1 MNETPAARFTAADLP
16 TLEQLQMLQSEER
29 RGREQPTERQEEIQ
43 QNTTVAPR
51 VFFYADAPS
60 SEQLRT
66 IQQEL
71 GGTAGPAPEPDIGS
85 PALSNAVQQDVRAEE
100 RERKEREKKARLA
113 AKQAERE
120 RKAQEE
126 KARIAARQAERER
139 IDREIARLAAEQ
151 EERERK
157 EQERKARLAAEQAE
171 RERVEKEIARL
182 AAEQAERE
190 RREREEIAR
199 IAAEQA
205 ERERVEREIAR
216 LAAEQAE
223 RERREREEQARLAAQ
238 EAERKRKAR
247 EEKKR
252 IAAELTERS
261 RRERE
266 EKARLAAEQAERE
279 RREREEKARL
289 AAEQAERERKER
301 EEQARL
307 AAEQA
312 ERERKEREEQARLA
326 AERAERERREREEQ
340 ARLAAEQAERERR
353 ERKEK
358 ARAARKHS
366 SMQNAAPAQAAKYA
380 AKPSDSPKTMQQ
392 VRSEPAKGTLSANAM
407 PIVKKAK
414 AAPQPIMFAS
424 VKPEQAAAEA
434 TPAQPKQS
442 AQAEKRA
449 PAPAPSASGEEQRF
463 TAYDFAAE
471 IRRKRMQENGYSIT
485 EEDFHNLRDNPEILE
500 IKPEPENETATP
512 APTETPETPAEESHE
527 TAKPVEG
534 LPTAEQY
541 QKQLRRQSG
550 RRTRRAGEKP
560 TDEQLQNAQ
569 KKIFYRRNFFR
580 VLKNTVFT
588 LITVSAVAV
597 LIAVLLLPVLRIY
610 GTSMT
615 PTLDENNLVLSIKG
629 SKFETGD
636 VIAFYYNNK
645 ILVKRVIARSGEWV
659 NIEQDGTVSVN
670 GKIIDEPYISGKAF
684 GECDIELPYQVPE
697 GRVFVMG
704 DHRDVSIDS
713 RNTSIGC
720 VAEEQIV
727 GKIVYCIWP
736 FKSIGAVE

>member
-279 RREREEKARL
+279 RREREEK
-289 AAEQAERERKER
+289 
-301 EEQARL
+301 ARL